1 MSLLFSVSV
10 SCDDFF
16 LGSVQGILWRAIYL
30 EGSPRGGLF
39 FVCVCF
45 LSPWLDQPS
54 LRYQMVY
61 AIFMEIII
69 PIPYSIFHTLC
80 YM

>member
-1 MSLLFSVSV
+1 MTF
-10 SCDDFF
+10 FF
-16 LGSVQGILWRAIYL
+16 LGSVQDIFF
-30 EGSPRGGLF
+30 GGLF
-39 FVCVCF
+39 AWRAVFCVCDFVFF
-45 LSPWLDQPS
+45 LSLSMDQPP